1 MHLKWKI
8 YLVTLFTYATIHSIR
23 TMWSAIKSDLTVA
36 PFSYQVSFL
45 GTLDMVVLFTLAV
58 SMNIIGPKI
67 EKWGP
72 KKVLMYGLLV
82 LFVLTAL
89 VGLFLE
95 MNFTS

>member
-1 MHLKWKI
+1 
-8 YLVTLFTYATIHSIR
+8 
-23 TMWSAIKSDLTVA
+23 MWSAIKSDLTVA